1 MRIAVTGRALL
12 AKGSSSLFGLRIL
25 PPLIMKIK
33 LAVTKEKT

>member
-12 AKGSSSLFGLRIL
+12 ANGNSSLLGFRIL

-33 LAVTKEKT
+33 LAVTKEKI